1 MLFAFLALAG
11 DIGCSIGPTVVGT
24 VSGIFNDNIQ
34 FGIIAASF
42 FTIVLII
49 VIIFNVL
56 IKRTEVAN

>member
-24 VSGIFNDNIQ
+24 VSGIFNDNIK

-42 FTIVLII
+42 FPIVLII